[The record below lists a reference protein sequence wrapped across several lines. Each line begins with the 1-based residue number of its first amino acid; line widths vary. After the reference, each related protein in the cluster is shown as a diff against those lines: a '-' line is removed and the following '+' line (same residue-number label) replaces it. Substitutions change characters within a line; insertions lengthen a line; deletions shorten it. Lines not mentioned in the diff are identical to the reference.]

1 MQSPDSLGSS
11 HMRAFYSTGT
21 HDRSFT
27 LFSAVLLVFMYPAF
41 LTVFMLRMAATMLSE
56 IHL

>member
-1 MQSPDSLGSS
+1 
-11 HMRAFYSTGT
+11 MRAFYSTGT